1 MHSTNCLVQGMQPVP
16 HCETLDGIHH
26 CVVEDWISGH
36 CAYYVIR
43 AGVAVLEAKYHETGC
58 DTACAGSF
66 HRSDEDYN
74 ILWKKASR

>member
-43 AGVAVLEAKYHETGC
+43 AGVAVLEAKLLC
-58 DTACAGSF
+58 
-66 HRSDEDYN
+66 
-74 ILWKKASR
+74 